1 MGQDSKLD
9 SLPQRNQTYAP
20 DYIFNFV
27 QVTTFPMVDEEAGV
41 STPAVP
47 TDTALHDSQH
57 NYPDW
62 TDGEVWAAES
72 LINNMLEYYPDYELQ
87 EGLTIRENGR
97 GAYFYGRDH
106 EDTPPDQPLIE
117 VHPSRKFTSL
127 AHELGHD
134 ALVESLP
141 WMTGSRLIHSTFKE
155 LFADLNSLQFTGL
168 EPENRYLDRDPDK
181 DLEVYQ
187 GLEQIL
193 DEEHWEEEIMKVDRV
208 LEGLEKE
215 NWSQIQDYAKSL
227 AASEPQTGPVLD
239 VRDFPTEGGR
249 KKNYLGKLSDLHG
262 SNHMFY
268 ENFFGSKDH
277 SPLADIQEGTRDI
290 WRMAQVLGNTDIM
303 SAEYPVKHAY
313 EDNSQLWGKA
323 VSASYGLDDCSLDE
337 IVPRSADVLKQALE
351 TELWDTREQ
360 MEEVSQNLDSA
371 GTPEYFVLNSV
382 SGEKYGNKYDTSID
396 YPHNIGGRLAEQLY
410 KQGVEPMQVIEDPE
424 RYVQMSTQAI
434 KQHIKQN
441 I

>member
-1 MGQDSKLD
+1 M
-9 SLPQRNQTYAP
+9 AE
-20 DYIFNFV
+20 
-27 QVTTFPMVDEEAGV
+27 EEASV

-47 TDTALHDSQH
+47 TDTLLHEPRH
-57 NYPDW
+57 NYPEW

-72 LINNMLEYYPDYELQ
+72 LINDMLEYYPDYELQ
-87 EGLTIRENGR
+87 EGLKIQENGK
-97 GAYFYGRDH
+97 GAYFHGRDH

-117 VHPSRKFTSL
+117 VHPSRRFTSL

-155 LFADLNSLQFTGL
+155 LFADLNSLHFTGL
-168 EPENRYLDRDPDK
+168 EPDNRYLDRDPDK

-193 DEEHWEEEIMKVDRV
+193 DEEYWQDQIETVDQM
-208 LEGLEKE
+208 LEGIEQE
-215 NWSQIQDYAKSL
+215 NWCQIQDYAESL

-239 VRDFPTEGGR
+239 VRDFPAEGGR
-249 KKNYLGKLSDLHG
+249 KKNYLEKLSDLPE

-277 SPLADIQEGTRDI
+277 SPLADIEEGTIDI

-303 SAEYPVKHAY
+303 SPEYSVKKAY
-313 EDNSQLWGKA
+313 EDNSRLWGKA
-323 VSASYGLDDCSLDE
+323 VSASYGLDDCSLDDIIPQSE
-337 IVPRSADVLKQALE
+337 EVLQKALE
-351 TELWDTREQ
+351 TALWDTREQ
-360 MEEVSQNLDSA
+360 MEYLSKNLRSI
-371 GTPEYFVLNSV
+371 GTSEYFVLNSV

-410 KQGVEPMQVIEDPE
+410 KQGVEPMQVIEDPD
-424 RYVQMSTQAI
+424 RYVQLSAQAI